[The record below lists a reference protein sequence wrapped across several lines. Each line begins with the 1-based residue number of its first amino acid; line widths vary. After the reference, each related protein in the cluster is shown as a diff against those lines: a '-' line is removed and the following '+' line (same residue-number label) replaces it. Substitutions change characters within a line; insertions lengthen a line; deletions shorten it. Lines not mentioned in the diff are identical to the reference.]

1 MGKRMMGRTAA
12 KATVEHTMES
22 MAPGMAEQLAGK
34 AKAEIGKS
42 EQRLGELTGHPEI
55 ARAGRKLELE
65 GTVEETVGRVKAAAA
80 DAAEHVKAAGE
91 RLSEKLKGQPK
102 ETNSHEH

>member
-1 MGKRMMGRTAA
+1 MKGELIVKKHMIDRTAA
-12 KATVEHTMES
+12 KATVADATEA
-22 MAPGMAEQLAGK
+22 MAPGVAEQLAGK

-65 GTVEETVGRVKAAAA
+65 GKVAETVGRVKAAAA

-91 RLSEKLKGQPK
+91 RLSEKLKG
-102 ETNSHEH
+102 